1 MSVNPDLAGR
11 RYELP
16 EPYLVGREHVRSF
29 AKAVLAT
36 SPAHLELAAARA
48 AGYPDLVAP
57 HTFPAV
63 LQDAGMQLFLADSGI
78 ELSHIV
84 HGEESFEYVRPIV
97 AGDELSATLEIA
109 SVKMLGSN
117 AMITAETAV
126 RDAAGELV
134 VTGGATL
141 VVRGDAA

>member
-1 MSVNPDLAGR
+1 MNPDLQGR
-11 RYELP
+11 RYALP

-29 AKAVLAT
+29 AKAVFAEH
-36 SPAHLELAAARA
+36 PVHLDVAAARK

-57 HTFPAV
+57 TTFPAV

-84 HGEESFEYVRPIV
+84 HGEESFDYVRPIV
-97 AGDELSATLEIA
+97 AGDELGAELEIT

-117 AMITAETAV
+117 AMVSAET
-126 RDAAGELV
+126 RITDAKGELV
-134 VTGGATL
+134 LTAGATL

>member
-1 MSVNPDLAGR
+1 MNP
-11 RYELP
+11 ELQGKQYP
-16 EPYLVGREHVRSF
+16 PAAPYLVGREKVREF
-29 AKAVLAT
+29 ARAVQAT
-36 SPAHLELAAARA
+36 HPEHLDVEAARA
-48 AGYPDLVAP
+48 AGHADLIAP
-57 HTFPAV
+57 PTFPIVVQQRTWDQLLDDPTAGVV
-63 LQDAGMQLFLADSGI
+63 L
-78 ELSHIV
+78 ERIV
-84 HGEESFEYVRPIV
+84 HGDQRFTATRPIV

-109 SVKMLGSN
+109 SVKTLGSN